1 MTERTIRVG
10 FLGCGRISRMHVRA
24 LKAAPAARIAAL
36 ADVNAENIATLRE
49 TFPEDLADVATYADY
64 REMLATDLDG
74 VVILTPHGLHYQHTY
89 DALEAGKHVLCEKPF
104 VTHPEQARE
113 LIALARTRERVLM
126 LSYQNPW
133 LWPYRYIRQQV
144 MDGHLGEIVSYSAF
158 LSQQWGVRAGGWRSS
173 ALGEGGFLVDTGSH
187 FVDLMLYLTDMRPET
202 VCAFS
207 DALEAQVD
215 IVTHA
220 IVRYNGGHTAS
231 LATVGRGPA
240 LWHIVITGTGGT
252 VEIADR
258 DQIRHVPAEDY
269 PGWIGV
275 ERRNLVPP
283 AGERPE
289 TSTPDAEF
297 VAAIRRGDH
306 TVSDAQ
312 RGLVVAQLTQAIYA
326 SASASGAPV
335 TITEFG

>member
-1 MTERTIRVG
+1 MMERTVWVG
-10 FLGCGRISRMHVRA
+10 FIGCGRISRMHVRA
-24 LKAAPAARIAAL
+24 LKAAPDARIAAL
-36 ADVNAENIATLRE
+36 ADVNADNIATLRE
-49 TFPEDLADVATYADY
+49 AFPEDLADVATYADY
-64 REMLATDLDG
+64 RDMLATDLDG
-74 VVILTPHGLHYQHTY
+74 VVILTPHGLHYQHVKES
-89 DALEAGKHVLCEKPF
+89 LEAGKHVLCEKPF

-113 LIALARTRERVLM
+113 LIALAGARERALM

-133 LWPYRYIRQQV
+133 LWPYRYVRQQV
-144 MDGHLGEIVSYSAF
+144 AGGHLGEIVSYSAF
-158 LSQQWGVRAGGWRSS
+158 LSQHWGIRLEGWRTG

-207 DALEAQVD
+207 DALEAPVD

-220 IVRYNGGHTAS
+220 IVRYNGGRTAS

-240 LWHIVITGTGGT
+240 LWHIVITGTRGT
-252 VEIADR
+252 IEITERDR
-258 DQIRHVPAEDY
+258 IRHIPAEDY

-275 ERRNLVPP
+275 ERRDLVPP
-283 AGERPE
+283 EGERPG

-326 SASASGAPV
+326 SARASGAPV
-335 TITEFG
+335 AITEFG